1 MSIPP
6 LSPTPSS
13 SSTVKTRLLIIS
25 DTHSS
30 LPSTDEIPATNP
42 QDALSNPKALAHSPS
57 GFRSPLP
64 EADVVLHCG
73 DLTKRGRPEELQRTF
88 SMLRALKAPLK
99 LVIAGNHDLALDER
113 LDERTYYDPYNDLQA
128 AHRTAL
134 QIAKEAE
141 QDGVRY
147 LTEGTYTFDLPN
159 GSTLRIFASPWTPRY
174 GTWAFQYEGMGTHSF
189 DIPEGVDIAMTHGPP
204 LGVLDQTWRNEN
216 AGCGDLFRSI
226 YRAKPRLHCFGHIH
240 EAWGAQLM
248 RWKPNVGSPGEAG
261 GGSQVDQNA
270 DSSRSPIS
278 PATVVDW
285 EKSRSVYTLAPPPV
299 SIPTNSAV
307 AGREAQNLVEL
318 SKDRGCYLDVTQGD
332 NMVKRGEQTLFVNA
346 SIMSVRYRPAQMPW
360 VVDIDLPRTTGLT

>member
-1 MSIPP
+1 MPIPP
-6 LSPTPSS
+6 LTPTPSS
-13 SSTVKTRLLIIS
+13 SSTIKTRLLIIS

-30 LPSTDEIPATNP
+30 LPSTEDPATTP

-57 GFRSPLP
+57 GFRCPLP

-99 LVIAGNHDLALDER
+99 LAIAGNHDLALDER

-134 QIAKEAE
+134 QIAKDAE

-147 LTEGTYTFDLPN
+147 LTEGTYAFNLPN

-189 DIPEGVDIAMTHGPP
+189 DIPEGVDVAMTHGPP
-204 LGVLDQTWRNEN
+204 LGVLDQTWRNDN
-216 AGCGDLFRSI
+216 AGCGDLFRSV
-226 YRAKPRLHCFGHIH
+226 YRAKPRIHCFGHIH

-248 RWKPNVGSPGEAG
+248 RWKPNVGVPGEADG
-261 GGSQVDQNA
+261 M
-270 DSSRSPIS
+270 
-278 PATVVDW
+278 
-285 EKSRSVYTLAPPPV
+285 
-299 SIPTNSAV
+299 
-307 AGREAQNLVEL
+307 
-318 SKDRGCYLDVTQGD
+318 SKDRGCYLDVTEGQD
-332 NMVKRGEQTLFVNA
+332 MVKRGEQTLFVNA

-360 VVDIDLPRTTGLT
+360 VVDIDLPRTTELT